1 MVVYDVC
8 EVVRGHSVGLDENIV
23 FEVLAIDGNLAE
35 NHVVIGGYSAFGNV
49 LANDVFIA
57 ASQALRHFFLAH
69 VQAVFVVLGC
79 ALGVNFFKAF
89 LVAEAVVSV
98 SAFYE
103 LLCIFKVNILSFALN
118 VRTVVVNKPRVFQRV
133 VNYFD
138 STVNITF
145 EVGVLDAQNK
155 LSVILLCEKISV
167 ERGAQSS
174 YMKVAGWR
182 RCESCT
188 NFLHIISP
196 DG

>member
-1 MVVYDVC
+1 M
-8 EVVRGHSVGLDENIV
+8 
-23 FEVLAIDGNLAE
+23 
-35 NHVVIGGYSAFGNV
+35 
-49 LANDVFIA
+49 
-57 ASQALRHFFLAH
+57 
-69 VQAVFVVLGC
+69 QAVFVVLGC

-89 LVAEAVVSV
+89 LVAKAVVSV
-98 SAFYE
+98 AAFYE
-103 LLCIFKVNILSFALN
+103 LLCIFKVNLLSFALN
-118 VRTVVVNKPRVFQRV
+118 VRTVISAHVRTFVVNKPRVFQRV

-145 EVGVLDAQNK
+145 KVCVLDAQNK